1 MRTVHYRDAD
11 VLGRQLFC
19 REAGP
24 AGAPVD
30 AGARPVS
37 QPIEGE
43 AET

>member
-1 MRTVHYRDAD
+1 MRSVHYRDAD
-11 VLGRQLFC
+11 VFGQQLFC

-30 AGARPVS
+30 AGAPPVS
-37 QPIEGE
+37 QPIAGE